1 MICALCFCTSIARA
15 TIVDICVA
23 TNKPVY
29 DLGEEVVVFV
39 IAYNPNP
46 EPITLTGGF
55 YFASY
60 KINGVYD
67 WAEGRSAPQVIL
79 HVTINPRD
87 YVTWDLTHGSY
98 EMQEYPLTVGM
109 HTVVGEVLAV
119 ELIGDGRST
128 PVRFEVIPEPATLL
142 LLLSGSVLLR
152 KQVKKPFIENLL
164 SGHNIF
170 LINF

>member
-1 MICALCFCTSIARA
+1 MKLEIKIAFILAAIMLFATGVVQA
-15 TIVDICVA
+15 TIVDITAA

-29 DLGEEVVVFV
+29 ELGEEVAVFV

-60 KINGVYD
+60 IMDGVYD
-67 WAEGRSAPQVIL
+67 WAEGKSAPEVIL

-98 EMQEYPLTVGM
+98 EMQEWPLTVGM

-119 ELIGDGRST
+119 QLIGDGRST
-128 PVRFEVIPEPATLL
+128 PVQFEVIPEPSTILL
-142 LLLSGSVLLR
+142 IVIG
-152 KQVKKPFIENLL
+152 FIAFRARHCRISL
-164 SGHNIF
+164 
-170 LINF
+170 

>member
-1 MICALCFCTSIARA
+1 MRREIKIAFILAAIMLFATGVVQA
-15 TIVDICVA
+15 TIVDITAA

-29 DLGEEVVVFV
+29 ELGEEVVVFV

-60 KINGVYD
+60 IMDGVYD
-67 WAEGRSAPQVIL
+67 WAEGKSAPEVIL

-98 EMQEYPLTVGM
+98 EMQEWPLTVGM

-119 ELIGDGRST
+119 QLIGDGRST
-128 PVRFEVIPEPATLL
+128 SVQFEVIPEPSTILL
-142 LLLSGSVLLR
+142 ILIGFVAVRARHYRASLR
-152 KQVKKPFIENLL
+152 
-164 SGHNIF
+164 
-170 LINF
+170 

>member
-1 MICALCFCTSIARA
+1 MKLEIKIAFILAAIMLFATGVVQA
-15 TIVDICVA
+15 TIVDITAA

-29 DLGEEVVVFV
+29 ELGEEVVVFV

-60 KINGVYD
+60 IMDGVYD
-67 WAEGRSAPQVIL
+67 WAEGKSAPEVIL

-98 EMQEYPLTVGM
+98 EMQEWPLTVGM

-119 ELIGDGRST
+119 QLIGDGRST
-128 PVRFEVIPEPATLL
+128 PVQFEVIPEPSTILL
-142 LLLSGSVLLR
+142 IVIG
-152 KQVKKPFIENLL
+152 FIAFRARHCRISL
-164 SGHNIF
+164 
-170 LINF
+170 